1 MTILE
6 DLIHQYLQSLQ
17 TQNYSRNTLR
27 AYEQD
32 LHQFLEFC
40 CEYEGVDHVDIDVI
54 DKLTIRHFLGMLL
67 EHHQSRKTAGRRLAA
82 IKSFYKWALRK
93 DLVTKNPALAIPLPK
108 EQKRL
113 PAYLDP
119 DEIAA
124 MMDLPETDTFIGI
137 RDRALLELLYST
149 GLRISEL
156 ASLTF
161 GQINQRQQTVRVL
174 GKGSKE
180 RVVPYSD
187 IAQHWLEAY
196 LKKRMSL
203 VKQTKPQ
210 NDAPIFIST
219 RKTAL
224 SVRQIRNRVT
234 KFLSAVS
241 EQSHLSPHTLRHSFA
256 THLLDNGADLRAVKD
271 LLGHENLSTTQI
283 YTHVEVNRM
292 KAVYQQAH
300 PRANRD

>member
-1 MTILE
+1 MTVLSNLIEQFLE
-6 DLIHQYLQSLQ
+6 SLRTQY
-17 TQNYSRNTLR
+17 YSENTLR

-32 LHQFLEFC
+32 LMLFLEFC
-40 CEYEGVDHVDIDVI
+40 QEYEGVDVVEIELI

-67 EHHQSRKTAGRRLAA
+67 EQQQSRKTVGRRLAA
-82 IKSFYKWALRK
+82 IKSMYKWVLRQGI
-93 DLVTKNPALAIPLPK
+93 TEKNPTLSVPLPK

-124 MMDLPETDTFIGI
+124 MMELPETETFIGA
-137 RDRALLELLYST
+137 RDRAMLELLYST

-156 ASLTF
+156 ASLTY
-161 GQINQRQQTVRVL
+161 GQINQRQQTLRVL

-187 IAQHWLEAY
+187 IAQHWLDHY
-196 LKKRMSL
+196 FSKRAILCERSAIKSGERVFL
-203 VKQTKPQ
+203 
-210 NDAPIFIST
+210 SS
-219 RKTAL
+219 RKSPL
-224 SVRQIRNRVT
+224 SVRQIRNRIT
-234 KFLSAVS
+234 KFLTAVS

-283 YTHVEVNRM
+283 YTHVEINRL
-292 KAVYQQAH
+292 KSVYQQAH
-300 PRANRD
+300 PRADRE